1 MRRDDDVARSK
12 GNAMHLPVWVWVLI
26 VIAVLCALGLMNL
39 SISF

>member
-1 MRRDDDVARSK
+1 V
-12 GNAMHLPVWVWVLI
+12 NLPGWVWVLI